1 MPKIMI
7 DPGHFGSRYNQGV
20 ISSYYESNM
29 TWELAGYLKKELES
43 YGITVGMTRA
53 TKDEDLAVYQRGK
66 KAKGYDLLVSLHSNA
81 ITTESVKRVILYKPL
96 NGSGNAIAEKLGK
109 TIVQVMNLS
118 GEFYYQALTR
128 ADDDGTDYYGVIRG
142 AAAVGVPGLI
152 LEHSFHTN
160 KEACTW
166 LMNSENLKK
175 LAVAEAATI
184 AEYYGVKK
192 PESVIYRVQVGAY
205 SVKANADACLA
216 KVKAA
221 GFTDAFI
228 TTSKVTVET
237 KTETVK
243 PKKTVDELAKEVL
256 QGKWGTG
263 NTRKEALTKAGYDYE
278 AVQKRVNELV

>member
-1 MPKIMI
+1 MLKIMI
-7 DPGHFGSRYNQGV
+7 DPGHFGSRYNRGV

-43 YGITVGMTRA
+43 YGITVGMTRD

-81 ITTESVKRVILYKPL
+81 VETESVKRVILYKPL

-128 ADDDGTDYYGVIRG
+128 EEEDGTDWYGVIRG
-142 AAAVGVPGLI
+142 ATEVGVPGLI

-184 AEYYGVKK
+184 AEHYGVKK

-216 KVKAA
+216 RVKAA

-228 TTSKVTVET
+228 TSSKVAVEP
-237 KTETVK
+237 KTETVT

-263 NTRKEALTKAGYDYE
+263 NTRKEALTKAGYDYD